1 MNRPI
6 SGSDFGYEIPLKE
19 TTFLQT
25 ITGSQETVQELKQQQ
40 QFSDQDQVDG

>member
-25 ITGSQETVQELKQQQ
+25 ITGSQETVRELDHQQ
-40 QFSDQDQVDG
+40 QFSEDQVDG